1 MALQRNNLYRF
12 PWSQVDNP
20 GTWIEVTDSCDLF
33 CPGCFRH
40 RLEGHRP
47 LEVIK
52 DEVLMCQ
59 RATNCERVAIAGG
72 EPLIY
77 PHLLDVV
84 DFISKQGMKPVL
96 MTNGE
101 RLTREYAF
109 ELKKAGLAQFYFHVD
124 SGQQRPGWE
133 GKDEIEAN
141 QLRQYYADMVAEL
154 RGVKC
159 GYNITITRTNLG
171 ALPEIIRW
179 GLANI
184 DKVHSLSLIAMRG
197 LLVSEGIEYRTGKEN
212 VDVGRIQC
220 SADSTQEIDITSDEM
235 FALVQQMNPDLR
247 PCAFLNGTV
256 DSSTNKFLVI
266 VPIGCRDGSYGV
278 CGARS
283 IELFQ
288 ILHHFF
294 TGRYTSLVRTPR
306 PSKIIF
312 LVSALDREI
321 RKAFRRFL
329 KASVRHP
336 SRLFRKVHLQC
347 INLVQPTEIIDDE
360 KNFCDGCINL
370 IPWKGKMV
378 HSCVLDEYRIFGEP
392 IKPVKYQKP

>member
-1 MALQRNNLYRF
+1 LQRNSLYRF

-52 DEVLMCQ
+52 DEVLMSQ
-59 RATNCERVAIAGG
+59 RSTNCERVAIAGG

-84 DFISKQGMKPVL
+84 DFIAKQGMKPAL

-141 QLRQYYADMVAEL
+141 QLRQHYADMVSEL
-154 RGVKC
+154 KGVKC
-159 GYNITITRTNLG
+159 GYNITMTRTNLG

-184 DKVHSLSLIAMRG
+184 DKVNSLSLIAMRG
-197 LLVSEGIEYRTGKEN
+197 LLVSEGIEYQAGNES

-220 SADSTQEIDITSDEM
+220 SADSTREIDITSDEM
-235 FALVQQMNPDLR
+235 FELVQRMNPDLR

-266 VPIGCRDGSYGV
+266 IPIGCRGGSYGV
-278 CGARS
+278 CGPRS

-312 LVSALDREI
+312 LLSALDREI

-329 KASVRHP
+329 KASVHHP
-336 SRLFRKVHLQC
+336 SKLFRKVHLQC
-347 INLVQPTEIIDDE
+347 INLVQPTELIDDE

-370 IPWKGKMV
+370 IPWNGKMV

-392 IKPVKYQKP
+392 IKPVRYQKP